1 MKGVGGKKWFVF
13 RSENKKRARG
23 LFKIKRDKRIEF
35 FMKKRVKI
43 PKYIHLEP
51 SNHLFFLYYMEKI
64 YIFLKYILPGF
75 SIQANVRTIQSELF
89 KYILMFSFSTITKM
103 SGKIN

>member
-1 MKGVGGKKWFVF
+1 MKEVGGKKWFVF

-43 PKYIHLEP
+43 PKYIHLDA
-51 SNHLFFLYYMEKI
+51 SNHVFFSYIIWKI
-64 YIFLKYILPGF
+64 FYF
-75 SIQANVRTIQSELF
+75 SQIYSSWDFPARQNVRTIQSELF
-89 KYILMFSFSTITKM
+89 KYILMFSFST
-103 SGKIN
+103 N